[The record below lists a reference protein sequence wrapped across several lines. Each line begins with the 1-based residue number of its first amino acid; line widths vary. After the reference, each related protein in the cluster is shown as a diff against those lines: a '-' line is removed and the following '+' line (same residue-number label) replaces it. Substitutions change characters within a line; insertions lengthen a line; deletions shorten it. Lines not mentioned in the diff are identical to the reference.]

1 MYYLPSTDTKV
12 GKVMVVP
19 KKDIISVEYTHEG
32 VNKTFI
38 GPEEGD
44 EYVRVPDADVRLHPE
59 ILDLTKYGDT
69 LNNVWVIFVEQS
81 GDILRKGQE
90 LRARVRVGKKT
101 GGFAIAA
108 TVTLG
113 IVVAVKVIKRT
124 RD

>member
-1 MYYLPSTDTKV
+1 
-12 GKVMVVP
+12 MVVP

-32 VNKTFI
+32 VNKTFS
-38 GPEEGD
+38 GPEEGGV
-44 EYVRVPDADVRLHPE
+44 YVRVPDADARLHPE

>member
-1 MYYLPSTDTKV
+1 
-12 GKVMVVP
+12 MVVP

-81 GDILRKGQE
+81 GEILRKGQE

-113 IVVAVKVIKRT
+113 IVVAVKVIKHA